1 MSDLPSEFASKS
13 APYSI
18 GGDPSKSQFS
28 NSQYQ
33 SGGGTLT
40 SPPPKVGGKQ
50 NKQSKRGG
58 RQNKQSKRGGR
69 QSKQSKQGGRRSRK
83 YKHSRR
89 RKY

>member
-58 RQNKQSKRGGR
+58 RQ
-69 QSKQSKQGGRRSRK
+69 SKQSKQGGRRSRK